1 MRGPRPGGMLEG
13 WIDLTKGLR
22 RFLGKCC
29 VVALVAIATY
39 SIWMK
44 YLFG

>member
-1 MRGPRPGGMLEG
+1 MLEG
-13 WIDLTKGLR
+13 WIDLTKALT
-22 RFLGKCC
+22 RFFCRCG

-44 YLFG
+44 HWFG